1 MRRLLM
7 STAALVFLTV
17 PALAQP
23 DNNDR
28 GEKAH
33 GTPQA
38 QDREQPGSRQTAPQQ
53 QSTPFNRG
61 HNPGSEQHVAPAMQ
75 PQAAA
80 PQNVPQDR
88 GDRGRNAG
96 QDQSGDRRAVQQAA
110 PVAQPQTTTQYRSDR
125 GRNAGQDQSGDRRA
139 VQQAAP
145 VAQPQA
151 TTQNRGD
158 RGRNDWQGGQDRGNT
173 NFGNRP
179 GGQNFGN
186 RPGGASA
193 DRGVR
198 RDFSSFRDY
207 HRTFNAPH
215 RFRAPEYRRP
225 NGWYDHRWSFGEFLP
240 SLFWGSSYWL
250 TDYYRYDLPPPP
262 YGTVWVREG
271 YDALLVDRDSGEII
285 TVEYDV
291 FY

>member
-1 MRRLLM
+1 MRRLLI
-7 STAALVFLTV
+7 SAAALVILAV

-28 GEKAH
+28 GEKSH
-33 GTPQA
+33 GAPQA
-38 QDREQPGSRQTAPQQ
+38 QDRGQAGPPQQNQAAPQQ
-53 QSTPFNRG
+53 QRSGPPDRG
-61 HNPGSEQHVAPAMQ
+61 HDDRGDNRSAVRQAAPVLQ

-80 PQNVPQDR
+80 PQRVPQDR
-88 GDRGRNAG
+88 GDRGRNAWQG
-96 QDQSGDRRAVQQAA
+96 QSDDRRGDRRALQQ
-110 PVAQPQTTTQYRSDR
+110 T
-125 GRNAGQDQSGDRRA
+125 
-139 VQQAAP
+139 AP

-158 RGRNDWQGGQDRGNT
+158 RGNA
-173 NFGNRP
+173 NFTNRP

-186 RPGGASA
+186 RPGGALGNS
-193 DRGVR
+193 GPR
-198 RDFSSFRDY
+198 RDFSSFRDF
-207 HRTFNAPH
+207 HRSFNAPH
-215 RFRAPEYRRP
+215 RFRGPDYRRP

-262 YGTVWVREG
+262 YGAVWVRDG
-271 YDALLVDRDSGEII
+271 YDALLIDRDSGEII